1 MNERAH
7 TSKLS
12 PSIYDAPLFFF
23 LRSLFRRELLLRA
36 LERVRLVGFWGV
48 VAMELQRKNGNR
60 CFA

>member
-23 LRSLFRRELLLRA
+23 YVVSFAESCCC
-36 LERVRLVGFWGV
+36 VRLKG
-48 VAMELQRKNGNR
+48 
-60 CFA
+60 